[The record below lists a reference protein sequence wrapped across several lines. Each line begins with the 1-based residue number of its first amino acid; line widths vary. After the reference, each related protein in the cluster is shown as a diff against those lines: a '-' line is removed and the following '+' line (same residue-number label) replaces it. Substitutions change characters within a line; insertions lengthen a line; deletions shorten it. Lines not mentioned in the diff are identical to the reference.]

1 MSIGVFVEK
10 IGMGTT
16 RGSLEVDF
24 GGSMEGVGGLS
35 SYLISSLNQNLL
47 LSIVWPRVVH

>member
-10 IGMGTT
+10 RGMGTI

-24 GGSMEGVGGLS
+24 GGSMEGGRGGLS
-35 SYLISSLNQNLL
+35 SYLISSLN
-47 LSIVWPRVVH
+47 